1 MQGGGELIIL
11 VNLLK
16 NKLDNKMGKQVID
29 KADYIVKQ
37 ISKTNKK
44 NYENYVVTGIIHS
57 IRSLNIDLEFKTQ
70 QFVEKKNG
78 GYYIT
83 DLYFPQL
90 KLHIEV
96 DEEHHIT
103 NQIND
108 KLRSID
114 IINVSDCKIERIEF
128 YKRDE
133 NEEIIEKKVNLKE
146 VDKRIKEVVAIIKQ
160 RGKEFENNDWFS
172 RYINPKKYYE
182 EKGVL
187 DRKDNPT
194 FRIAAQIANLL
205 GQNYKDNAQK
215 LWVANLKKYDG
226 YSMWC
231 PKIYNP
237 HEDWTNTFCQTEGE
251 DILIQQNN
259 KEGEEKKK
267 QFEKQINNKFSN
279 FKRITFPYLKDNLG
293 VYGYKFRGIYELD
306 KENSSVER
314 GIIYKR
320 IEREFIIKN

>member
-1 MQGGGELIIL
+1 MK
-11 VNLLK
+11 VN
-16 NKLDNKMGKQVID
+16 NKMGKQVID
-29 KADYIVKQ
+29 KDDYILKQ

-70 QFVEKKNG
+70 QFVETENG
-78 GYYIT
+78 DYYLT

-103 NQIND
+103 SQRND

-114 IINVSDCKIERIEF
+114 IINVSDCEIERIEF
-128 YKRDE
+128 YKRDKKG
-133 NEEIIEKKVNLKE
+133 EITEKKVNLKE
-146 VDKRIKEVVAIIKQ
+146 VDKRIKEVVSKIKQ
-160 RGKEFENNDWFS
+160 LGKEFENNDWFS
-172 RYINPKKYYE
+172 RYINPEKYYK

-205 GQNYKDNAQK
+205 GQNYKDNAQTT
-215 LWVANLKKYDG
+215 WVPNLKKYDG

-231 PKIYNP
+231 PKIHNP
-237 HEDWTNTFCQTEGE
+237 HKDWTNTFCQTEGE
-251 DILIQQNN
+251 DVLIQNNN
-259 KEGEEKKK
+259 KGGKNKKK
-267 QFEKQINNKFSN
+267 QFEEQINNKFSN
-279 FKRITFPYLKDNLG
+279 FPRITFPYLKDNLG
-293 VYGYKFRGIYELD
+293 LYGYKFRGIYLLD
-306 KENSSVER
+306 KESSSIEKGV
-314 GIIYKR
+314 IYKR
-320 IEREFIIKN
+320 IETELNIKNN